1 MRNPRPEA
9 FDSKSK
15 QRQPDKVDLS
25 GVVPLIPQKPL
36 EQNVYGGT
44 VAHSVETATTPLV
57 SRYHGGMV
65 SHPPDTTLPV
75 SDIEL
80 MKMVRKAVKE
90 FGKEAATHRF
100 TADEK
105 KKIAEIVYAYR
116 GQGIRTSEN
125 EITRIAINYLFYDYK
140 CNGQNSIL
148 HKSLHALN
156 E

>member
-15 QRQPDKVDLS
+15 QRQPDKVDLT
-25 GVVPLIPQKPL
+25 GVVPLIPKKTVD
-36 EQNVYGGT
+36 QNIN
-44 VAHSVETATTPLV
+44 VAPAIEATTTPVV
-57 SRYHGGMV
+57 SRYHGGVV
-65 SHPPDTTLPV
+65 SQPMATNLQVGDE
-75 SDIEL
+75 EL

-105 KKIAEIVYAYR
+105 KKIVEIVYAYR

-140 CNGQNSIL
+140 CNAQNSIL